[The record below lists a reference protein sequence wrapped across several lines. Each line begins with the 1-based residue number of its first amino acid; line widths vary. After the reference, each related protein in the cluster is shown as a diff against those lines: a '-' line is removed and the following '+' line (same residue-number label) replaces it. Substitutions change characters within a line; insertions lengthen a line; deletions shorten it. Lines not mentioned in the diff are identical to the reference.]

1 VIAAL
6 VSPAVPAIAATM
18 TIEDT
23 SVGTG
28 LGQVS
33 YSGIWTLCGGC
44 VPATPNGSFR
54 YSNNYSAIATIR
66 FSGTQINIYGI
77 KESHGGFAAISIDGG
92 TPSVVDTFATTSVVS
107 LIYSSGALASGTHT
121 ATLTNLHQRNPASDA
136 YVVGFDR
143 AVATTTTTPP
153 PPPTPTAATVED
165 TTVGTGNNQVAYG
178 GTWYAC
184 GGCVP
189 TSPNRSFHYSLDGGA
204 TATIHFTGTQ
214 INIYGIK
221 ESHGGFATIS
231 VDQVDPAQP
240 LSSNQIDTYSPTSS
254 LTLWFSSPVLTP
266 GSHTLV
272 ITNTHQRNAASDAFV
287 VGFDRAEITDGST
300 PSVPPSF
307 AGPRSGLPW
316 LSGTNGDPTMDP
328 ARVDAFCNWRGR
340 PCDFAL
346 LYVPRDNWDQIITSG
361 GLLSSF
367 ANWPGRLMIS
377 IPPYPTSEGNANAR
391 CAAGAFDSYWREFGK
406 TLNSYGRQSSFLRV
420 GWESNGDWYPWSGT
434 NPTDY
439 INCWRHVVDG
449 IQATAEPD
457 PTMCWCLNNHYS
469 QNPPSHNALDLYPGD
484 AWVDGIGVDAY
495 DHYPPSHTKAEFD
508 AQAND
513 VGGISYYYNFARA
526 HNKFVGIGEWGVASG
541 SGSNGGGDSPNYVQW
556 MHDWFV
562 DHAGKGLAYEFYFNN
577 CEPDNV
583 GSNLYRPLGPDCAW
597 VNPNAA
603 ERYRQLW

>member
-189 TSPNRSFHYSLDGGA
+189 TSP
-204 TATIHFTGTQ
+204 
-214 INIYGIK
+214 
-221 ESHGGFATIS
+221 
-231 VDQVDPAQP
+231 
-240 LSSNQIDTYSPTSS
+240 
-254 LTLWFSSPVLTP
+254 
-266 GSHTLV
+266 
-272 ITNTHQRNAASDAFV
+272 
-287 VGFDRAEITDGST
+287 
-300 PSVPPSF
+300 
-307 AGPRSGLPW
+307 
-316 LSGTNGDPTMDP
+316 
-328 ARVDAFCNWRGR
+328 
-340 PCDFAL
+340 
-346 LYVPRDNWDQIITSG
+346 
-361 GLLSSF
+361 
-367 ANWPGRLMIS
+367 WPGRLMIS

-513 VGGISYYYNFARA
+513 VGGISYFYNFARA